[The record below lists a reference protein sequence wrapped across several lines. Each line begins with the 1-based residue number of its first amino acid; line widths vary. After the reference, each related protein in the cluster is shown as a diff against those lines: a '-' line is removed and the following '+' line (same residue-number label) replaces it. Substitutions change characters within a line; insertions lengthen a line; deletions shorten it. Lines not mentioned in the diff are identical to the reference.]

1 MKNQSRFLSCLAGV
15 VIIAS
20 ALCAAQAGS
29 AGNAAPP
36 AAVPAPASVQNTS
49 ATGTN
54 PTFSQRDD
62 RYRLR
67 ESDVFDISF
76 ELSPEYN
83 QSGVTVQ
90 PDGYITLRS
99 IGDVKVAGQTE
110 PELVETL
117 KMAYTK
123 ILHDPMISV
132 ILRDFQRPYFI
143 ADGQVGHPGKFE
155 LRGDVTLT
163 QAVAMAGGFTEASK
177 HSQVVLYRRVN
188 AEWTSAKLYNLKEME
203 NTRDLREDPV
213 LHPGDMLFVP
223 KNKFSKIRPFLPT
236 TGVGVSTYAQPFSY

>member
-1 MKNQSRFLSCLAGV
+1 
-15 VIIAS
+15 
-20 ALCAAQAGS
+20 
-29 AGNAAPP
+29 
-36 AAVPAPASVQNTS
+36 
-49 ATGTN
+49 
-54 PTFSQRDD
+54 
-62 RYRLR
+62 LR

>member
-1 MKNQSRFLSCLAGV
+1 MLLAGAMCV
-15 VIIAS
+15 
-20 ALCAAQAGS
+20 AQSGSSNKATEPAG
-29 AGNAAPP
+29 
-36 AAVPAPASVQNTS
+36 AAVQPVST
-49 ATGTN
+49 TN
-54 PTFSQRDD
+54 VTTFSQRDD

-117 KMAYTK
+117 KLAYGK
-123 ILHDPMISV
+123 ILHDPIISV
-132 ILRDFQRPYFI
+132 VLRDFQKPFFI
-143 ADGQVGHPGKFE
+143 ADGQLGHPGKFE

-163 QAVAMAGGFTEASK
+163 EAVAMAGGFLESSK

-188 AEWTSAKLYNLKEME
+188 AQWTSAKIYNLKEME
-203 NTRDLREDPV
+203 AKRDLSEDPL

-236 TGVGVSTYAQPFSY
+236 TGVGMSAYAQPFSY